1 MKIRLKILFAGGT
14 LILVILPSVFLTAG
28 CDRVSRW
35 FRPGE
40 RDYKL
45 VSEKSVPADKELP
58 AGVFSPSATFRRANH
73 LYGEG
78 KYEEAATLY
87 QHIRRG
93 GWASGPLYYNLGNAY
108 FKEGDLG
115 RAILNYRRAW
125 NLSPRD
131 PEINKNLQ
139 YARENLRDDVSV
151 SSPGIFRRIKLLV
164 VRQFPLGSWLRL
176 SSIVYFLTVLWILL
190 VMLIRPMKKISPA
203 VLKTLLILFALSLLG
218 SILAYSYYRVP
229 RAVIL
234 NSEVSIRYGPDE
246 KDAVAFELHEG
257 TEVRVIRRKDGWN
270 QISLPDGK
278 SGWLP
283 SGSLG
288 II

>member
-1 MKIRLKILFAGGT
+1 MK
-14 LILVILPSVFLTAG
+14 SVFKIMIGKEKVVLFLLASIVFTAG
-28 CDRVSRW
+28 CDRVSGW
-35 FRPGE
+35 FRPG
-40 RDYKL
+40 
-45 VSEKSVPADKELP
+45 DKELKMVAEKVAA
-58 AGVFSPSATFRRANH
+58 AGGKTSPGVVSPSATFRRANH

-78 KYEEAATLY
+78 KYEEAAAFY
-87 QHIRRG
+87 EHIRRG
-93 GWASGPLYYNLGNAY
+93 GWASASLYYNLGNAY

-151 SSPGIFRRIKLLV
+151 SSPGIIRRIKLLL
-164 VRQFPLGSWLRL
+164 VRQFPLGSWLRF
-176 SSIVYFLTVLWILL
+176 SSAIYYLTALWVLA
-190 VMLIRPMKKISPA
+190 VMLIRPLKRVSPT
-203 VLKTLLILFALSLLG
+203 VLKTLLLILALGLIG
-218 SILAYSYYRVP
+218 SVLAYSYYRVP
-229 RAVIL
+229 RAIIL
-234 NSEVSIRYGPDE
+234 DPEVSIRYGPDE

-257 TEVRVIRRKDGWN
+257 TEVSVIRKKDGWN

-283 SGSLG
+283 SDSLG